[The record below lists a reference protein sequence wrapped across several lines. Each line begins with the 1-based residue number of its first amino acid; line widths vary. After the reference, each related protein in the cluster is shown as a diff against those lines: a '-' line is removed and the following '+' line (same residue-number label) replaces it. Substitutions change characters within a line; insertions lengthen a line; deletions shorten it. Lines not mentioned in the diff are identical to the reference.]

1 MDDPWAWLLDR
12 DDPDTVAYLTA
23 ENAFTDEWFEPH
35 AALRETLFGE
45 IRSRIQETDL
55 SVPTRKGPWWYVTRT
70 EEGRNYA
77 IHCRGTASEQATET
91 VILDENTEAEGHDY
105 FAVGAF
111 DVSASHDLLAWSSDT
126 AGSEEYVLRVR
137 DLNTGTELADRLEHT
152 YYGTAWSA
160 DDEWLFYTVPDEAMR
175 PHQVWRHR
183 LGTAQSDDVLVLQE
197 DDERFYLGVD
207 VSRDERWIIL
217 SSESKQSTEVWV
229 LASDEPTATP
239 RSVLGRLDEH
249 EYSVEPWGDRF
260 VIVTNDEAEDFR
272 VVTIPTA
279 APADGGPVE
288 RDQWTELIA
297 HVPGRRIT
305 GVEAFDG
312 HLVVHEWA
320 AAQPQLRILFASGA
334 ERLVETGGEPSDV
347 ELDANPEY
355 TATTV
360 RFRYQSL
367 TTPSSVFEEDVTTGE
382 RTLLKQ
388 TPVLGVDLSR
398 YRSTRTWANSADGT
412 KVPVDV
418 VWRDGTAL
426 DGTAPLMV
434 YGYGSYEASMPPW
447 FSPARISMLD
457 RGWVWALAHPRG
469 GGELGRHWYL
479 DGKLLTKRNTFDDF
493 IACAE
498 HLVAERFAA
507 PDRVTIRGG
516 SAGGLLVGA
525 AMTMRPDLYAAVVAE
540 VPFVDVVSTMSD
552 PTLPLTVTEWEEWGD
567 PRREPVRVVHGELL
581 AVRQHGGRR
590 LPGAVRHGG
599 AQRSA
604 GELPRAGQVGRQ
616 APRLL
621 DRSRSDPP
629 QDRDGRRPRR
639 ALGAL

>member
-1 MDDPWAWLLDR
+1 MAKPLDPPVAPRKAHTWHRPNGDVDDPWAWLLDR

-23 ENAFTDEWFEPH
+23 ENDYTDEWFAPQ

-77 IHCRGTASEQATET
+77 IHCRGTTSGQASET

-126 AGSEEYVLRVR
+126 AGNEEYVLRVR
-137 DLNTGTELADRLEHT
+137 DLDTGTELADRLEHT

-217 SSESKQSTEVWV
+217 TSESKQSGEVWV

-272 VVTIPTA
+272 VVTIPSA
-279 APADGGPVE
+279 APAEGGPVE

-297 HVPGRRIT
+297 HLPGRRIT

-320 AAQPQLRILFASGA
+320 AAQPQLRILFASGD
-334 ERLVETGGEPSDV
+334 ERLVDDRRGAERRRARRQPGVQRDHRAVPLPVAHHTVVGVRGGRDDRRAHAPQADAGARRRPLPLP
-347 ELDANPEY
+347 LDPHLGHLRRRHRRARRRRL
-355 TATTV
+355 ARRHGARRHGAAHGLRLRLV
-360 RFRYQSL
+360 R
-367 TTPSSVFEEDVTTGE
+367 
-382 RTLLKQ
+382 
-388 TPVLGVDLSR
+388 GVD
-398 YRSTRTWANSADGT
+398 
-412 KVPVDV
+412 
-418 VWRDGTAL
+418 
-426 DGTAPLMV
+426 
-434 YGYGSYEASMPPW
+434 
-447 FSPARISMLD
+447 
-457 RGWVWALAHPRG
+457 
-469 GGELGRHWYL
+469 
-479 DGKLLTKRNTFDDF
+479 
-493 IACAE
+493 
-498 HLVAERFAA
+498 
-507 PDRVTIRGG
+507 
-516 SAGGLLVGA
+516 
-525 AMTMRPDLYAAVVAE
+525 AAVVLAGAHLDARPR
-540 VPFVDVVSTMSD
+540 VGLGARPS
-552 PTLPLTVTEWEEWGD
+552 
-567 PRREPVRVVHGELL
+567 PRRR
-581 AVRQHGGRR
+581 
-590 LPGAVRHGG
+590 
-599 AQRSA
+599 
-604 GELPRAGQVGRQ
+604 
-616 APRLL
+616 
-621 DRSRSDPP
+621 
-629 QDRDGRRPRR
+629 
-639 ALGAL
+639 